1 MFADEP
7 DFSAKQHR
15 EFAADGE
22 SKSGAAVLA
31 GGSGIRLLESFKN
44 QTLLLRRNSYAGV

>member
-1 MFADEP
+1 MFADKL

-31 GGSGIRLLESFKN
+31 GGSCIRLLESFED
-44 QTLLLRRNSYAGV
+44 QTLLLWRDANAGV